1 MQTSE
6 LTPAQFRALKCF
18 RSFLEN
24 QGASPTL
31 RELAH
36 EMSYGAVGSAQ
47 DVVKALQKKGYL
59 SIPEKQSSR
68 SLRLTEK
75 AEQLLGVA
83 KSIMGEFFQ
92 IPKLGRVPAGNPVL
106 AVEDKVG
113 TLLVSKSLLSKNRKS
128 KSGSSDT
135 LFALAASGESM
146 VGAGILDGDWLIV
159 ESTPAAN
166 IGDIVIARLDGDATV
181 KRLAK
186 VRGKW
191 ALKPENPDFS
201 VITDP
206 FEIVGRVV
214 ALQRVF

>member
-1 MQTSE
+1 MQTLE
-6 LTPAQFRALKCF
+6 LTPAQFKALKCF
-18 RSFLEN
+18 RAFLEDR
-24 QGASPTL
+24 GASPTL
-31 RELAH
+31 RELAQ

-47 DVVKALQKKGYL
+47 DVVKALQKKGFL

-83 KSIMGEFFQ
+83 KSVVEEFFQ
-92 IPKLGRVPAGNPVL
+92 VPKLGKVPAGNPIL

-113 TLLVSKSLLSKNRKS
+113 TLLVSKSLLSKKGKS
-128 KSGSSDT
+128 KSSSSET

-146 VGAGILDGDWLIV
+146 VGAGILNGDWLIV
-159 ESTPAAN
+159 ESTPVAN
-166 IGDIVIARLDGDATV
+166 VGDIVIARLDNDATV
-181 KRLAK
+181 KRLTK
-186 VRGKW
+186 VKGKW

-201 VITDP
+201 LITDP